1 MSMLRQRRLFFIMA
15 MISILACVNWLMST
29 RKFESIQIFENRK
42 QMSLYYDSSFSPNEK
57 STGHQN
63 EDLNTFPNSI
73 ETTNTQSETTSNE
86 IFTEIPTLLI
96 LKPLSLEDFV
106 DILKLFHSNKVSLLD
121 ISILENIKIS
131 KNSNHSIKV
140 NLLKTL
146 KLNKYFITSS
156 KFNQF
161 FITFGTSYLGFGKLY
176 KVIKQF
182 NIKYESKL
190 RIEIF

>member
-1 MSMLRQRRLFFIMA
+1 MSILRQRRLFFIMA

-29 RKFESIQIFENRK
+29 RKFESIQIFENKK
-42 QMSLYYDSSFSPNEK
+42 QISSFSNEK
-57 STGHQN
+57 STGQQN

-86 IFTEIPTLLI
+86 IFTEIPKLLI
-96 LKPLSLEDFV
+96 LKRLNLEDFI
-106 DILKLFHSNKVSLLD
+106 DILKLLHTNKVSLLD
-121 ISILENIKIS
+121 IGILENIKIS
-131 KNSNHSIKV
+131 KSSNHSITKV

-146 KLNKYFITSS
+146 KLNTYFITST

-182 NIKYESKL
+182 NITYESKL
-190 RIEIF
+190 RIEFFERS